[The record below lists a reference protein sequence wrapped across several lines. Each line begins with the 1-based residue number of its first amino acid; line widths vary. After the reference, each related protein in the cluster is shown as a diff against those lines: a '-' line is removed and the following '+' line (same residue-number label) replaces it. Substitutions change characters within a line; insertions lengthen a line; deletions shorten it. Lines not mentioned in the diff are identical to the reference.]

1 MPLLTAYA
9 MTQYFNEH
17 EETLGKNELEELQLS
32 KLQRLLGEILKSN
45 SFYQAKLGGIK
56 PASNNS
62 LDALRDL
69 PFTTKDELVDDQE
82 NHPPYGSNLTYPIDR
97 YCRLHGTSGTS
108 GGRVMRWLDTPES
121 WEWVMKC
128 WGIIY
133 RAIGLEDNDRV
144 FLPFSFGPF
153 LGFWA
158 AFEGAARLGNMVQP
172 GGGMTSAARLNF
184 MIENEATVIGCTPT
198 YALRLAEVAAE
209 EGVDIAASKI
219 RAVIVAGEPGGNIPE
234 MKQRIENAWGARCFD
249 HTGMTEIGS
258 LGIECVEDKGN
269 THLIA
274 SECIPE
280 VIDPDSGEPVPEGES
295 GELVLTVLG
304 RWGSPLVRY
313 RTGDL
318 VRLTYERCKCGRN
331 FPRMLGGIL
340 GRQDDMMFIRGN
352 NIYPS
357 AIEAVV
363 RRFSGVAEFRM
374 QQVSDGSL
382 NSLKLDIEPAPSVDD
397 PTSLGAEV
405 KNAVKGQFNF
415 RPEIEIVA
423 HGSLPRFELK
433 ARRLVK

>member
-1 MPLLTAYA
+1 
-9 MTQYFNEH
+9 MTQYFDED
-17 EETLGKNELEELQLS
+17 EETLERNALEELQLD
-32 KLQRLLGEILKSN
+32 KLQRLLSEVIKTN
-45 SFYQAKLGGIK
+45 PFYQAKLVNLE
-56 PASNNS
+56 PATINS
-62 LDALRDL
+62 LNALRSL
-69 PFTTKDELVDDQE
+69 PFTTKDELVADQE
-82 NHPPYGSNLTYPIDR
+82 AHPPYGSNLTYPIEK

-121 WEWVMKC
+121 WDWVMKC

-133 RAIGLEDNDRV
+133 RAIGLKNDDRV

-158 AFEGAARLGNMVQP
+158 GFEGAARLGNMVLP
-172 GGGMTSAARLNF
+172 GGGMSSAARLNF

-209 EGVDIAASKI
+209 QGIDIATSKI
-219 RAVIVAGEPGGNIPE
+219 RAVLVAGEPGGNIPE
-234 MKQRIENAWGARCFD
+234 TKSRIEEAWGARCFD

-280 VIDPDSGEPVPEGES
+280 VIDSDSGEVVPEGES
-295 GELVLTVLG
+295 GELVITVLG
-304 RWGSPLVRY
+304 RLGSPLIRY
-313 RTGDL
+313 RTGDR
-318 VRLTYERCKCGRN
+318 VRLIYEKCACGRS
-331 FPRMLGGIL
+331 FPRMAGGIQ

-363 RRFSGVAEFRM
+363 RRFPEIAEFRM

-382 NSLKLDIEPAPSVDD
+382 NSLRLEIEPS
-397 PTSLGAEV
+397 PTVEDANSLAAV
-405 KNAVKGQFNF
+405 VTNAVKAQFNF
-415 RPEIEIVA
+415 RPEVEIVQQ
-423 HGSLPRFELK
+423 GELPRFELK